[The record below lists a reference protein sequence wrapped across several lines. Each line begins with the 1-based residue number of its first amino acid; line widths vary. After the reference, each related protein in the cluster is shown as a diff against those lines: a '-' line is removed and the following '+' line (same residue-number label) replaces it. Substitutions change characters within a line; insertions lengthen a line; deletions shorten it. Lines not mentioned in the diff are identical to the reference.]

1 MLIARDVNG
10 YPLQGYD
17 LVPERLKST
26 PKDTLSEL
34 VKLLQEANKREDV
47 LKLEVEHWHQA
58 YLSLHQEYS
67 TFKSVKLCGRCQTIR
82 DTTPPGD
89 TITLCTDCSRDKD
102 TIASLTLKLEKRETE
117 LSYWQDC
124 YETLRHQYFE
134 NDRRSNAG
142 AHERI

>member
-1 MLIARDVNG
+1 M
-10 YPLQGYD
+10 
-17 LVPERLKST
+17 
-26 PKDTLSEL
+26 
-34 VKLLQEANKREDV
+34 
-47 LKLEVEHWHQA
+47 
-58 YLSLHQEYS
+58 YS
-67 TFKSVKLCGRCQTIR
+67 
-82 DTTPPGD
+82 
-89 TITLCTDCSRDKD
+89 CSRDKD

>member
-17 LVPERLKST
+17 LLPERPKPT
-26 PKDTLSEL
+26 PKDTLSE
-34 VKLLQEANKREDV
+34 LQEANKREDV

-67 TFKSVKLCGRCQTIR
+67 AFKSVNLCDRCQTVR
-82 DTTPPGD
+82 DTKPPGD
-89 TITLCTDCSRDKD
+89 TITGYVQIVVET
-102 TIASLTLKLEKRETE
+102 TASFTLKLEKRETE

-124 YETLRHQYFE
+124 YETLRHQYFD
-134 NDRRSNAG
+134 ND
-142 AHERI
+142 

>member
-1 MLIARDVNG
+1 M
-10 YPLQGYD
+10 
-17 LVPERLKST
+17 
-26 PKDTLSEL
+26 
-34 VKLLQEANKREDV
+34 LQEANKREDV

-58 YLSLHQEYS
+58 YLNLHQEYS
-67 TFKSVKLCGRCQTIR
+67 AFKSVNLCDKCQTVR
-82 DTTPPGD
+82 DTKPPGD
-89 TITLCTDCSRDKD
+89 TITLCTDCGRDKE
-102 TIASLTLKLEKRETE
+102 IAASLTLKLEKRETE